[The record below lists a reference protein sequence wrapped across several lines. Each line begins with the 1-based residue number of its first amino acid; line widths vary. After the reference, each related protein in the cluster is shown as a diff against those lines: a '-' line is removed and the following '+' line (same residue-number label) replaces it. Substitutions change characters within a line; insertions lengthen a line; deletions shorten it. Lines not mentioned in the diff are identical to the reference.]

1 MKKIIYIYGNLPSYR
16 EEFFTQ
22 LSNALKAEGIELK
35 VFYGYIVNKLT
46 RQAEGRAYQ
55 TRKFETVQKD
65 FKWLRFTQLAG
76 LMEAVKDERPDG
88 IIFQFNQTNLT
99 QWRIR
104 HWCLKNH
111 IPYGIWGCNYT
122 RADLKGFLVKMRNFL
137 YNTIYLKASI
147 CIPYGSL
154 YHDFLVKT
162 GVPKERV
169 FTAQNTIDIET
180 IVHRELPFIPKDYS
194 HPETRI
200 LYVGAMAPQ
209 KRLETSIEAV
219 SLLIAEGLHI
229 EYDIVGGGTELE
241 RLKKHWNSLSE
252 DIKPHIHLHGAK
264 YGIELVPFFRNADVF
279 LMPGTGGLGV
289 NEAMAYGLPIISTIG
304 DETIVDLIDG
314 NGYLLHQMGDVEG
327 QKQAI
332 RKFIHLTQEEKT
344 TMSSRS
350 AEIVMQR
357 ASLENMVNRHKE
369 AILFMLNSESIH
381 K

>member
-1 MKKIIYIYGNLPSYR
+1 MTHEKIIYIYGNLPSYR

-122 RADLKGFLVKMRNFL
+122 RADLKGFLVKMRNVI
-137 YNTIYLKASI
+137 YNYIYRNASM

-154 YHDFLVKT
+154 YHDFLVRS
-162 GVPKERV
+162 GVPEECV
-169 FTAQNTIDIET
+169 VTAQNTIDVES
-180 IVHRELPFIPKDYS
+180 IVGREKENLPRGY
-194 HPETRI
+194 HHATTHV
-200 LYVGAMAPQ
+200 LYVGALAPQ
-209 KRLETSIEAV
+209 KRIESSIEAV
-219 SLLIAEGLHI
+219 SQLIMEGADI
-229 EYDIVGGGTELE
+229 QYDIVGGGAQLE
-241 RLKKHWNSLSE
+241 QLKQLYAVLPEKA
-252 DIKPHIHLHGAK
+252 KAGIHLHGAK
-264 YGIELVPFFRNADVF
+264 YNDELIPFFRHADVY

-304 DETIVDLIDG
+304 DETVVDLIDG
-314 NGYLLHQMGDVEG
+314 NGYLLHNMGNVEE
-327 QKQAI
+327 QKTALRQFI
-332 RKFIHLTQEEKT
+332 RLSPEEKEA
-344 TMSSRS
+344 MSQQSLS
-350 AEIVMQR
+350 IVLQR
-357 ASLENMVNRHKE
+357 ATLKNMVDKHVE
-369 AILFMLNSESIH
+369 AIKTMLNL
-381 K
+381 